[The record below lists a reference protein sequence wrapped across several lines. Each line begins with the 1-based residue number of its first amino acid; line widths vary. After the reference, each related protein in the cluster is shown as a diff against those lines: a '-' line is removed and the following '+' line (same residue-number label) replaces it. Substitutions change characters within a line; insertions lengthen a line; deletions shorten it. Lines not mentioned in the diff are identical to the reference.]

1 MEDKL
6 IVTYD
11 NNSKDMPAIAIARK
25 CDNDITML
33 RMYVGK
39 RAEDLYRII
48 TDQSVKFKIVEDK
61 ER

>member
-1 MEDKL
+1 MEDNL

-11 NNSKDMPAIAIARK
+11 KNSKDMPAIAIARK
-25 CDNDITML
+25 GDNDITIL
-33 RMYVGK
+33 RMHVGK

-61 ER
+61 EQ